1 MSDSGGGPEDLVR
14 AARGAGVEDP
24 RVLQA
29 FGRVLRER
37 FVPPDR
43 TFEAYVDRPVPIP
56 HGQVTTQPS
65 LVAQMVARL
74 ELTGER
80 RVLEVGTGL
89 GFQTA
94 ILAVLAHEVWSVERF
109 ADLAAQ
115 AKANLRASGIT
126 NATVVVGDGTLGL
139 PDHAPFDAIVVSAA
153 SPWVPEPLVEQVTEG
168 GVVVHPLGPGG
179 AESVTAFRK
188 QGRDLIPQA
197 PVTPAH
203 FVRLIGRHGLRDE
216 DPPAG

>member
-1 MSDSGGGPEDLVR
+1 MSDAGGPEHLIQ
-14 AARGAGVEDP
+14 AAQAAGVEDP
-24 RVLQA
+24 RVLGA
-29 FGRVLRER
+29 FRRVLRER

-43 TFEAYVDRPVPIP
+43 AFEAYVDRPVPIP

-74 ELTGER
+74 ELTGDH

-94 ILAVLAHEVWSVERF
+94 ILAVLATEIWSVERF
-109 ADLAAQ
+109 PDLAAQ
-115 AKANLRASGIT
+115 AEANLSDSGIT

-139 PDHAPFDAIVVSAA
+139 PDHAPFDAIIVSAA
-153 SPWVPEPLVEQVTEG
+153 SPWVPEPLVEQLADG
-168 GVVVHPLGPGG
+168 GVLVHPVGPGG

-188 QGRDLIPQA
+188 RGPDLIPQA

-203 FVRLIGRHGLRDE
+203 FVRLIGRHGLPDE
-216 DPPAG
+216 DPSAD

>member
-1 MSDSGGGPEDLVR
+1 MSDSAAGPEDLIR
-14 AARGAGVEDP
+14 AARAAGVEDP
-24 RVLQA
+24 RVLET
-29 FGRVLRER
+29 FRRIHRER

-43 TFEAYVDRPVPIP
+43 AFEAYLDRPVPIP

-74 ELTGER
+74 ELTDEH

-94 ILAVLAHEVWSVERF
+94 ILAALAREVWSVERF
-109 ADLAAQ
+109 ADLAAE
-115 AKANLRASGIT
+115 AAANLRASGID
-126 NATVVVGDGTLGL
+126 NASVVVGDGTLGL

-188 QGRDLIPQA
+188 RGRDLVPEA

-203 FVRLIGRHGLRDE
+203 FVRLIGRHGLRE
-216 DPPAG
+216 EEPPAG

>member
-1 MSDSGGGPEDLVR
+1 MSDAAPGPEDLVR
-14 AARGAGVEDP
+14 AARTAGVEDP
-24 RVLQA
+24 RVLEA
-29 FGRVLRER
+29 FRRVLRER

-43 TFEAYVDRPVPIP
+43 AFEAYVDRPVPIP

-74 ELTGER
+74 ELTGDH

-94 ILAVLAHEVWSVERF
+94 ILAVLAREVWSVERF
-109 ADLAAQ
+109 ADLAEEA
-115 AKANLRASGIT
+115 AATLRASGIT
-126 NATVVVGDGTLGL
+126 NASVVVGDGTLGL

-188 QGRDLIPQA
+188 RGRDLIPQA

-203 FVRLIGRHGLRDE
+203 FVRLIGRHGLRNE
-216 DPPAG
+216 DPPAN